1 MRSIYNN
8 SLELEKIIVILCE
21 RLRGVIGHR
30 HHFMRDRI
38 QGTEDIKS
46 LSPRGGID
54 KESLKAPEEAEKR
67 LQDNMRCID
76 EIHLLATLLGVR

>member
-1 MRSIYNN
+1 
-8 SLELEKIIVILCE
+8 
-21 RLRGVIGHR
+21 
-30 HHFMRDRI
+30 MRDRI

-76 EIHLLATLLGVR
+76 IGNVASSPWSCPQPMLFQ